1 MRKHHVCIAIAK
13 SSLVSVFLAIA
24 GLTVRGLS
32 KLRREAISRR
42 IRRLSLGTICKMEPP
57 SSITHTIF
65 SDCEKGHPWEHI
77 RANVGV
83 RIDVYLIPND
93 AHRTE
98 ARFAHATAAPASAP
112 SEEGSGVAEAA
123 HDHEKHH
130 EDTEEVH
137 LEDVASTDRKSVV

>member
-112 SEEGSGVAEAA
+112 ASAPSEEGSGVAEAA
-123 HDHEKHH
+123 HDHEKYH

-137 LEDVASTDRKSVV
+137 LEDVASTL